1 MEGDGLKKKKKRPR
15 QKRPKVGPQNLL
27 REDTIRLSDVFSFP
41 ILNDAFLKDI
51 GISKAT
57 REKFVK
63 TGGMDKSKRWDATKD
78 DIPKGQRSTME
89 EQSGFPAPPSAPPR
103 SSSPRR
109 STYRP
114 PSPTRSRAPSPQRRS
129 PSPNR
134 PVFKR
139 LDPLDLQLDT
149 IFKGLKVK
157 RYATLRELDFNQRQA
172 GVLLGM
178 TKKGTV
184 APSTDNI
191 ERRLGRKI
199 LGQLRLL
206 VDFPDEVVPQG
217 SSKKHLFKDLNIS
230 VPKPHE
236 SAKMEEDAR
245 IRALARQRERST
257 DKVLSPAKAVAPSA
271 PVDLPSAPVQPKP
284 PRTFAK
290 KPLAIRPIKL
300 EDVEDFP
307 PPPRKVIKQP
317 VAPRPLQ
324 LEDVDDTPRRPP
336 RLTSSQLAEAKLKPT
351 KTKPSAFVPSP
362 PEASFL
368 QGKKEKLKQVPLP
381 LPSPLPQ
388 PRRTFAKQTAPS
400 RPLHLE
406 DVEDFPPPRKVVK
419 QPVKPRPIQLE
430 DVDDTPRPRKRVP
443 FVDPVLAQLRAK
455 SVEPSRPVVRASSAP
470 VRRPPAPQKKLPD
483 DPLKLAMAV
492 ENVLNKDLS
501 PTQQFTDAQDLFAV
515 LAEAKS
521 AEEKPELRTP
531 TPTKRPPAP
540 QRRREL
546 TPAEE
551 RPEPPPSRQPSPRPR
566 PKLRNAS
573 PNLGRP
579 FQPAPALPAEDK
591 TFRQPR
597 SLSPELKPI
606 KEGKPRGR
614 PPNVPNTTQNKLAQ
628 QLAGLKGIEQLPTVK
643 VDPPA
648 PTPTR
653 PTTVMDFL
661 TPASPRRV
669 PSVESV
675 EETMSTNAPSPK
687 AFSQMSL
694 KELNAEFVKRG
705 WSTRGYGNSKV
716 TRLQALEGT
725 VPYKGD
731 VEPPKRLKGRAPTPV
746 KTRNISKESVLAESP
761 EPVPVVPPSP
771 ARGRPPRPL
780 PRKPPARSQ
789 TVLTSVGRVVD
800 PLDDEAFSI
809 SDSESGASETD
820 SGSDIDED
828 ALQHLQALSRRVRES
843 RPSRD
848 ETDYSFIS
856 PQVLLEVGKVEKAK
870 KEREAEVSPQLQR
883 WREEQQKK
891 KQEQEQA
898 QDRVNELRFRQ
909 LGKSLDDV
917 VVNPKKNQE
926 ERQRERKR
934 LDEQVERLARESE
947 AFRAEMAEE
956 LAKPLPKKLV
966 KELPKEKPLIERD
979 PQAYWKQLRQYK
991 INFDRAGK
999 EGDLFNQRAI
1009 EYDAIQFAK
1018 SANNAVVDKIID
1030 GVEKGRQG
1038 SWDALFFYARRQ
1050 DERYKEE
1057 TTKELETGQVVDE
1070 KTGKSYKSVGAFAYA
1085 KILGLAPSWLTKKPP
1100 QPKAKLSSGDTVSL
1114 NPEDDGL
1121 ADLDLAEAKAIRQ
1134 LSLDVVGQQKQ
1145 LGARAKAVLEEARS
1159 KRGQPPR
1166 QKSED
1171 EVRRAE
1177 EVLSKAKEKRRVLP
1191 TDRSPNREL
1200 LSSQE
1205 RKLEE
1210 EIAGRWLG
1218 GASPD
1223 TLESLEQSPELFD
1236 LLGVSPT
1243 SPPRSAERFEPED
1256 VEGVGLEG
1264 TGIDH
1269 PDLYEKAKQIA
1280 DKTYSKPSAY
1290 KSGFIVQKYKQLGG
1304 TYSGK
1309 KDNKGITRW
1318 FKEKW
1323 TDVGKKDYPVYR
1335 PTKRVSKDTPL
1346 TPDEIDPANLKK
1358 QIALKQKIRGKS
1370 NLPAFKGG
1378 AISDEEDD
1386 EEEEDGQAPDIDTI
1400 FPSLEDEMEP
1410 DDVDRFLLIRPNRTI
1425 TRGEAERLHDILY
1438 SARGDLIPPPN
1449 RREVKR
1455 IRELGL
1461 ESDYQDTPYTMR
1473 ETERPKRQRIPDS
1486 LGVVGDLPDE
1496 EPEKEEP
1503 REKDVM
1509 NVVLTP
1515 EKVFRMFGLRV
1526 NRNITFGQAGR
1537 IRNLLDGEGEATTEE
1552 ERRFMIETG
1561 AVSPNF
1567 FYEEEGKEE
1576 TRQQEEKEGESKEE
1590 TRQQEE
1596 KDGEGRGFRKF
1607 GGDLMMLGEDDISDN
1622 GNDTGSDDGEE
1633 IVKTKSNH
1641 RIMAHPAM
1649 MSSAYFRH
1657 PNAQS
1662 NVNALS
1668 GGLLRDDLQEGYNKV
1683 VPKSLRPAVSE
1694 LGRDT
1699 ARYVGRQMK
1708 PKAQKAYNKVVP
1720 KSLRPAVSELGKDA
1734 GNYVK
1739 RRLGFGL
1746 GAGMED
1752 MEGYGVKR
1760 YAKDALKTYV
1770 PASMRKSVKDLA
1782 KEGGKEF
1789 YKHSGAESAVH
1800 EAKGHYGSAK
1810 EQYEEMVP
1818 KSIRKSVA
1826 ELGKASVKE
1835 ARKMSGMGSDPL
1847 HPTVI
1852 PHGTGMKM
1860 KKGSPEMKE
1869 HMARLRA
1876 MRKKKMSGGMMDA
1889 EPPRSRSY
1897 TTAPS
1902 LTGGDLPPRSRMP

>member
-1 MEGDGLKKKKKRPR
+1 MEGDGLKKKKKYPR

-27 REDTIRLSDVFSFP
+27 REDTIRLSDVFNFP

-63 TGGMDKSKRWDATKD
+63 TGGMDKSKRWDSTKD
-78 DIPKGQRSTME
+78 DIPKAQRTTME
-89 EQSGFPAPPSAPPR
+89 EQSGFSAPPPR
-103 SSSPRR
+103 SASPRR
-109 STYRP
+109 SVPRP
-114 PSPTRSRAPSPQRRS
+114 PSPSRTRAPSPQRRS
-129 PSPNR
+129 PKR
-134 PVFKR
+134 PEFKK

-157 RYATLRELDFNQRQA
+157 RYATLRELDFNDRQA

-184 APSTDNI
+184 APTTDAI
-191 ERRLGRKI
+191 ERRLGKKI

-217 SSKKHLFKDLNIS
+217 SNKKHLFKDLNIS

-245 IRALARQRERST
+245 LRFEARQRERST

-271 PVDLPSAPVQPKP
+271 PVDLPSAPVQPPK
-284 PRTFAK
+284 PRTFKRPAPLPFVK
-290 KPLAIRPIKL
+290 KI

-307 PPPRKVIKQP
+307 PPPRKIVKQP
-317 VAPRPLQ
+317 VKPRPIQ
-324 LEDVDDTPRRPP
+324 LEGVDETPRRPA

-351 KTKPSAFVPSP
+351 TTKPPTSFPSP
-362 PEASFL
+362 PEATLL
-368 QGKKEKLKQVPLP
+368 QSKKGKLKQVPLP

-388 PRRTFAKQTAPS
+388 PRRTLAKQTAPS

-430 DVDDTPRPRKRVP
+430 DVEDFPPPRRKRTP
-443 FVDPVLAQLRAK
+443 FVDPVLAQLRVK

-470 VRRPPAPQKKLPD
+470 VRRPPAPLKKLPD
-483 DPLKLAMAV
+483 DPLQLALAV
-492 ENVLNKDLS
+492 EKVINKDLS

-521 AEEKPELRTP
+521 AEEPEPRPP

-540 QRRREL
+540 KRRDL
-546 TPAEE
+546 TPLEV
-551 RPEPPPSRQPSPRPR
+551 RPEPPPSRRPSPKPAR

-591 TFRQPR
+591 TFRAPR

-606 KEGKPRGR
+606 QEGKRRGR
-614 PPNVPNTTQNKLAQ
+614 PPNVPNTTQNRLAQ
-628 QLAGLKGIEQLPTVK
+628 QLAGLKGVEQLPTVK
-643 VDPPA
+643 VEPPA
-648 PTPTR
+648 PTPTK
-653 PTTVMDFL
+653 PTVMDYL
-661 TPASPRRV
+661 V
-669 PSVESV
+669 PNLGRAESIESV
-675 EETMSTNAPSPK
+675 EETMSTNAPSPRE
-687 AFSQMSL
+687 FDGMSL
-694 KELNAEFVKRG
+694 KELNAEFAKLG
-705 WSTRGYGNSKV
+705 WSTKGYGNSKL
-716 TRLQALEGT
+716 TRLQALKGT

-731 VEPPKRLKGRAPTPV
+731 VEPPQRLKRAPTPV
-746 KTRNISKESVLAESP
+746 KTLSRDTVLAP
-761 EPVPVVPPSP
+761 APVAPSP
-771 ARGRPPRPL
+771 ARRRPPKP
-780 PRKPPARSQ
+780 PQRKPNV
-789 TVLTSVGRVVD
+789 VLTSVGRVID
-800 PLDDEAFSI
+800 PLDEEEAFSV
-809 SDSESGASETD
+809 SDSESGASSSE
-820 SGSDIDED
+820 SGSDEETRQY
-828 ALQHLQALSRRVRES
+828 LQQLSQKVKSRVS
-843 RPSRD
+843 KD
-848 ETDYSFIS
+848 DTTDYSYLNLADLKKG
-856 PQVLLEVGKVEKAK
+856 QEYVRET
-870 KEREAEVSPQLQR
+870 KEREGAITPQLQR
-883 WREEQQKK
+883 WREEQQRKR
-891 KQEQEQA
+891 QEQEQA

-909 LGKSLDDV
+909 LTQSKEDV
-917 VVNPKKNQE
+917 SAPRRTQA
-926 ERQRERKR
+926 ERDASRREREEKQAR
-934 LDEQVERLARESE
+934 LLRESK
-947 AFRAEMAEE
+947 AEREE
-956 LAKPLPKKLV
+956 VEVALRRRPKAIVVKAKPQ
-966 KELPKEKPLIERD
+966 ERPLIETD

-991 INFDRAGK
+991 INFDAEK
-999 EGDLFNQRAI
+999 DPFNKRAI

-1018 SANNAVVDKIID
+1018 QGENAVLDKIIE
-1030 GVEKGRQG
+1030 GVEKDKQG

-1050 DERYKEE
+1050 DQRYREE

-1070 KTGKSYKSVGAFAYA
+1070 KTGKSYRSIGAYAYA
-1085 KILGLAPSWLTKKPP
+1085 KLLGLAPSWLTKKPP
-1100 QPKAKLSSGDTVSL
+1100 IPKAILPSGDKVSL
-1114 NPEDDGL
+1114 NPEDNGL
-1121 ADLDLAEAKAIRQ
+1121 ADLELEETEALRQ

-1145 LGARAKAVLEEARS
+1145 LGARAKA
-1159 KRGQPPR
+1159 
-1166 QKSED
+1166 
-1171 EVRRAE
+1171 
-1177 EVLSKAKEKRRVLP
+1177 KEKRKVIP
-1191 TDRSPNREL
+1191 SDKSPNREL

-1210 EIAGRWLG
+1210 EIAERWLS

-1223 TLESLEQSPELFD
+1223 TLESAQSPDFD
-1236 LLGVSPT
+1236 LSPSLFT
-1243 SPPRSAERFEPED
+1243 KSPHSASRYERED
-1256 VEGVGLEG
+1256 VEGVGLFDVKWGTFKQLKERLGFKGSLHELAKDILAHPDKYSKKAFKKAQFYHNVIGGDLHIDINSHNNNSSDVEG
-1264 TGIDH
+1264 EGIDN

-1280 DKTYSKPSAY
+1280 DKTYLKPSAY

-1309 KDNKGITRW
+1309 KENKGIGRW
-1318 FKEKW
+1318 FKEEWK
-1323 TDVGKKDYPVYR
+1323 DVGHKKYPVYR

-1358 QIALKQKIRGKS
+1358 QIALKQKIKGK

-1378 AISDEEDD
+1378 AISDDEDD
-1386 EEEEDGQAPDIDTI
+1386 YDIEAEEGQPPDIDTI
-1400 FPSLEDEMEP
+1400 FPSLEDDMEP
-1410 DDVDRFLLIRPNRTI
+1410 DDVERFLIIRPNRTI
-1425 TRGEAERLHDILY
+1425 TRGEAERLQDILLTT
-1438 SARGDLIPPPN
+1438 RGNLRRPPN

-1461 ESDYQDTPYTMR
+1461 EGRYIDTPYTMA
-1473 ETERPKRQRIPDS
+1473 ETEKPKRQRIQDS

-1496 EPEKEEP
+1496 EPEEEP
-1503 REKDVM
+1503 RETNVM
-1509 NVVLTP
+1509 NAVLTP
-1515 EKVFRMFGLRV
+1515 DVVFRMFGFRV
-1526 NRNITFGQAGR
+1526 NRDITYGQAGR
-1537 IRNLLDGEGEATTEE
+1537 IRNLLDGEGDATTEE
-1552 ERRFMIETG
+1552 ERRFMIEVG
-1561 AVSPNF
+1561 AVAPTD
-1567 FYEEEGKEE
+1567 FYEDEGKEE
-1576 TRQQEEKEGESKEE
+1576 TRQQEEK
-1590 TRQQEE
+1590 
-1596 KDGEGRGFRKF
+1596 DGNEGRGFPKF
-1607 GGDLMMLGEDDISDN
+1607 GGDGMMLGEDDISEE

-1633 IVKTKSNH
+1633 IVETKSHH

-1649 MSSAYFRH
+1649 MSSSHFRH

-1662 NVNALS
+1662 NINALS

-1683 VPKSLRPAVSE
+1683 VPKSLRPAVSD
-1694 LGRDT
+1694 LAKDSV
-1699 ARYVGRQMK
+1699 RYVGRQMK

-1746 GAGMED
+1746 GAGME
-1752 MEGYGVKR
+1752 GCGVKK

-1782 KEGGKEF
+1782 KEGAKEF
-1789 YKHSGAESAVH
+1789 YQTSGAKSKVA
-1800 EAKGHYGSAK
+1800 EAKEHYGRAK

-1826 ELGKASVKE
+1826 DLGKTTLKE
-1835 ARKMSGMGSDPL
+1835 GKKMSGMGSDPL
-1847 HPTVI
+1847 HPTII
-1852 PHGTGMKM
+1852 PHGTGMK
-1860 KKGSPEMKE
+1860 KGSQEMKE
-1869 HMARLRA
+1869 KMAKLRA
-1876 MRKKKMSGGMMDA
+1876 MRKKKMSGGELDA

-1897 TTAPS
+1897 TTDPS